1 MRATLIKK
9 KKAIYSLHFIYSQW
23 TDDRGKD
30 ECNNANWPE
39 AENASRSRH
48 PYKRSGIVIGMAED
62 GRVDHLS
69 SITCQWMTYTLWYVV
84 CTVQERIVEAAP
96 SQRSTSAVAAADQT
110 SSLVPP
116 AAGRR
121 TAEAHKGNFLLRESK
136 AVAHIPAEVLLTN
149 VSK

>member
-1 MRATLIKK
+1 M
-9 KKAIYSLHFIYSQW
+9 
-23 TDDRGKD
+23 DD
-30 ECNNANWPE
+30 
-39 AENASRSRH
+39 
-48 PYKRSGIVIGMAED
+48 V
-62 GRVDHLS
+62 HL
-69 SITCQWMTYTLWYVV
+69 MV

-121 TAEAHKGNFLLRESK
+121 TAEAHKGNFLRESK